1 MNTENSALDEFI
13 RGAIRLRGPVSF
25 AWFMQQA
32 LYHPEHGYY
41 SSGRAS
47 IGRRGDYFTSVS
59 AGPLFGRL
67 LAAQFAQMW
76 ERLGRIDNFVIVEQ
90 GAHHGDFARDMLGSA
105 RKLWPEFFAALQ
117 YRIVEPSSILQN
129 RQSQTLAEYE
139 GKIEWR
145 DSIDALEPFT
155 GVHFSNELLDAMPV
169 HLICSR
175 GPVARATAGSQWN
188 EKFVGWRNDQFAFV
202 EQPIVDPALQA
213 FITKLPSRPA
223 GYETEVNLAA
233 LNWIAN
239 LATKL
244 ERGYVLAVDY
254 GFRGDEFF
262 APYRTNG
269 TLQCR
274 AQHRLFAS
282 PFHEIGH
289 ADITAHVD
297 WTSLAERAQQR
308 GLSITGFTDQHHFIT
323 GIISELLCD
332 QLSGNAD
339 AKTKRALQTLLHPEM
354 LGRAFQVL
362 VLAKGVTASTAAD
375 SSFKQKNTLAT
386 KRPVEGAHRGEP
398 IQRISSP
405 SDVKRVDPLLAT
417 AAGVTAPLAGFKFAR
432 DARAMLGV

>member
-1 MNTENSALDEFI
+1 
-13 RGAIRLRGPVSF
+13 
-25 AWFMQQA
+25 MQQA
-32 LYHPEHGYY
+32 LYHPQHGYY

-59 AGPLFGRL
+59 VGPLFGRL

-76 ERLGRIDNFVIVEQ
+76 ERLGRIDNLVIVEQ
-90 GAHHGDFARDMLGSA
+90 GAHHGDFARDVLGSA
-105 RKLWPEFFAALQ
+105 RKSWPEFFALLR
-117 YRIVEPSSILQN
+117 YRIVEPFSILQD
-129 RQSQTLAEYE
+129 RQSQALTEYE

-175 GPVARATAGSQWN
+175 GPVARATAGLQWN
-188 EKFVGWRNDQFAFV
+188 ETFVDWCNDQFAFV
-202 EQPIVDPALQA
+202 EQPIVDPALRA
-213 FITKLPSRPA
+213 SITKLPPRPA
-223 GYETEVNLAA
+223 GYKTEVNLAA
-233 LNWIAN
+233 SNWIAN
-239 LATKL
+239 LTTKL

-262 APYRTNG
+262 SPYRTNG

-297 WTSLAERAQQR
+297 WTRLAERAQDC
-308 GLSITGFTDQHHFIT
+308 GLSVTGFTDQHHFIT

-332 QLSGNAD
+332 QFSGNAD
-339 AKTKRALQTLLHPEM
+339 AKTQRALETLLHPEM

-362 VLAKGVTASTAAD
+362 ALAK
-375 SSFKQKNTLAT
+375 
-386 KRPVEGAHRGEP
+386 
-398 IQRISSP
+398 
-405 SDVKRVDPLLAT
+405 DVA
-417 AAGVTAPLAGFKFAR
+417 APLAGFKFAR
-432 DARAMLGV
+432 DAGAMLGL